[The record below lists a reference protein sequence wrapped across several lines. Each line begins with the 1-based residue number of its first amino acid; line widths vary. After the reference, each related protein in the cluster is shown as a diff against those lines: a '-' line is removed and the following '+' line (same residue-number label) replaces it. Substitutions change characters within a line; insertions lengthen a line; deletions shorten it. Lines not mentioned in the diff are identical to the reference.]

1 MEDKEIPEMFNK
13 LSNENLVTLLNMAAH
28 RTFIF
33 HRKKGKQYKINWAT
47 INGNKI
53 QINIK

>member
-13 LSNENLVTLLNMAAH
+13 LSNENLATLLNMAAH

-33 HRKKGKQYKINWAT
+33 HRKKGKQYKIDWAT